1 MEPHTEH
8 ETLQNARTDKGFL
21 RSHPIRETAAYSRTV
36 APLSFSPM
44 RSSPARPMAFKAI
57 GATPIEP
64 LSIES
69 VLFGDRR

>member
-21 RSHPIRETAAYSRTV
+21 RSRPIRETAAYSRTA
-36 APLSFSPM
+36 APLSFSPV
-44 RSSPARPMAFKAI
+44 RSSSAGPMAFEATI
-57 GATPIEP
+57 ATPIEP
-64 LSIES
+64 FNLGS